1 MPALPD
7 WCKHCQRKMQGM
19 NNLIAHGAI
28 KQGND
33 CWHGVAW
40 CYTKDIQHKGS
51 TYTFSPNSCRCWR
64 TMLCT
69 APVEGLSLWSLSLS
83 LVALPCSL
91 KSLGKS
97 NNGFQRR
104 QKHSADIQKHCP
116 AEHNLRSALP
126 AQGKM
131 VLVQM
136 WLAVALPLSM
146 MYSWASLC

>member
-1 MPALPD
+1 
-7 WCKHCQRKMQGM
+7 
-19 NNLIAHGAI
+19 
-28 KQGND
+28 
-33 CWHGVAW
+33 
-40 CYTKDIQHKGS
+40 
-51 TYTFSPNSCRCWR
+51 
-64 TMLCT
+64 MLCT
-69 APVEGLSLWSLSLS
+69 APAVQGLLLWSLSLS
-83 LVALPCSL
+83 LVVLPCSL